1 MMYSQEALEDMASK
15 VDLYEYA
22 SHTVEFVKHYHNTHY
37 CVCPFHHEKTASMA
51 INADE
56 NFFHCFGCGKSGNIY
71 QWIQWTEGRTFAEA
85 VEKVANL
92 TNTDVNSYYES
103 ETVGFFKLLKKLHQ
117 QDTPTGE
124 VTRDRLDLNADYYS
138 RYKDEIPQEWL
149 DEGIPA
155 ATMKKYE
162 IRVDESAN
170 RIVYP
175 VYDASFNLIG
185 VKGRTRFQN
194 YKQLKIMKYMNYHKI
209 GQVDYFQ
216 GMKQAYDAIMES
228 KTIII
233 VEGIKSVMKL
243 DSWGYHN
250 VVSAETSV
258 INDKQTMLLIKMG
271 VKEVVIAF
279 DKDVT
284 VAKIKGSTALLRK
297 YTNVFAVI
305 DKEGALGDK
314 ESPCDRGKEVWQYL
328 YERRMRI

>member
-1 MMYSQEALEDMASK
+1 MDNRKRYDYEQLGEMSNKISLLDYASK
-15 VDLYEYA
+15 SYEFKRVGSKYFC
-22 SHTVEFVKHYHNTHY
+22 SCPKHSDSTPSLCISPDVNLFYCFSCGRSGGIINWLMEFEGLK
-37 CVCPFHHEKTASMA
+37 FH
-51 INADE
+51 
-56 NFFHCFGCGKSGNIY
+56 
-71 QWIQWTEGRTFAEA
+71 EA
-85 VEKVANL
+85 VEKVARL
-92 TNTDVNSYYES
+92 TNTDLSNYYES

-138 RYKDEIPQEWL
+138 RYKDEVPQEWL

-155 ATMKKYE
+155 ETMKKYE

-194 YKQLKIMKYMNYHKI
+194 YKDLKIMKYMNYHKI

-284 VAKIKGSTALLRK
+284 VATMIMQ
-297 YTNVFAVI
+297 V
-305 DKEGALGDK
+305 
-314 ESPCDRGKEVWQYL
+314 RGGVW
-328 YERRMRI
+328 RNN